1 MENFNSTNIFISR
14 LKTLLDSKSEYNYA
28 PKLGVAQQSLNK
40 YLKGETKPPIKLLIN
55 AATLFGVSTD
65 WLLGLSEEPNQQRQS
80 IGSSL
85 GIRLEDVKRNAEQAT
100 ASINALQTAIEKLN
114 KTI

>member
-1 MENFNSTNIFISR
+1 MENCNSVNVFISR
-14 LKTLLDSKSEYNYA
+14 LKSLLDGKSEYNYA

-40 YLKGETKPPIKLLIN
+40 YLKGETKPPIDLLIN
-55 AATLFGVSTD
+55 AANLFGVSTD
-65 WLLGLSEEPNQQRQS
+65 WLLGLSEESQPTQS
-80 IGSSL
+80 IRPSL
-85 GIRLEDVKRNAEQAT
+85 GVRLEDVKRNAEQAT